1 MLLEATMPNPVELSP
16 AIDLR
21 TDKVVVIMQDRPV
34 VGMSAWLVDALA
46 AAEAADLSLQ
56 LVTPATTRLTFAA
69 RTTLF
74 MGRDSRWVVTEPNG
88 EGAYDGLGGS
98 KLKWDGQM
106 FQAVAAGEQ
115 DKVDMSPTFA
125 AVDLELPFQLMITAR
140 VRYQALETT
149 VVGRAAE
156 QLFKE
161 LTGAEPAG
169 WGTAEPV
176 SQPWNVSQLTS
187 YCRRRA
193 PKPTWLSVAG
203 GKEGLSAM
211 GAVEIHRRPAGLEEI
226 ITMAVSTPDG
236 LPDPAKI
243 QGIADRLA
251 NTFTLVSFFAQGA
264 HGNGT
269 DTNAIPHWVGVPAP
283 MAMAVGNDAIRGD
296 GMAKALDMT
305 GIAEITPVKIG
316 PNASPAVYYP
326 IGTGKNQ
333 LDWNIYSA
341 LLGRLLPP
349 GAPTGVPAV

>member
-46 AAEAADLSLQ
+46 AAEAADLGVQ
-56 LVTPATTRLTFAA
+56 LVTPATTRLTFAV

-74 MGRDSRWVVTEPNG
+74 SGRDSRWVVTEPNG

-115 DKVDMSPTFA
+115 DKVDMSPTFV
-125 AVDLELPFQLMITAR
+125 AVDLELPSQLLITAR

-149 VVGRAAE
+149 VVGKAAE
-156 QLFKE
+156 QLFKD
-161 LTGAEPAG
+161 LTGDEPAG

-176 SQPWNVSQLTS
+176 SQPWNVNQLTA

-193 PKPTWLSVAG
+193 PKPTWLSVVG
-203 GKEGLSAM
+203 GKDGLSAM
-211 GAVEIHRRPAGLEEI
+211 GAVEIHRRPAGLEEVI
-226 ITMAVSTPDG
+226 NVAVATPDG
-236 LPDPAKI
+236 LPTPDAV
-243 QGIADRLA
+243 QAIAERLA
-251 NTFTLVSFFAQGA
+251 NSFTLVSFFAQGA
-264 HGNGT
+264 HGGT
-269 DTNAIPHWVGVPAP
+269 DTNAMPHWVGVPAP
-283 MAMAVGNDAIRGD
+283 MAMAVGNDALRGE

-305 GIAEITPVKIG
+305 GVAEITPVKIG
-316 PNASPAVYYP
+316 PTAAPVVWYP
-326 IGTGKNQ
+326 IGDGKNQ

-349 GAPTGVPAV
+349 GTPTGVPTR